1 MILTTSLMMYRNV
14 LFEVMLRRNV
24 MVIMTMRMRLI
35 KSLINLEKKKP
46 SFNRITAVAL
56 LDSTNVQKLS
66 QSENDE
72 SDYDDKVVEVEKKVL
87 VPGELKYTIVIQNY
101 SGLSEDMLMRIEMVI
116 MTMKMRLTKS
126 LMKLE
131 REKSKS

>member
-1 MILTTSLMMYRNV
+1 MCTNQLLNSTSVHLQEY
-14 LFEVMLRRNV
+14 
-24 MVIMTMRMRLI
+24 
-35 KSLINLEKKKP
+35 
-46 SFNRITAVAL
+46 TAVEL
-56 LDSTNVQKLS
+56 LESTNVQKLS

-87 VPGELKYTIVIQNY
+87 VPGELKCTFVIQNY

-131 REKSKS
+131 REKSKI

>member
-1 MILTTSLMMYRNV
+1 MKKLGTLKRNLMILTTSLMMYRNV
-14 LFEVMLRRNV
+14 LFEVLLRRNV

-66 QSENDE
+66 
-72 SDYDDKVVEVEKKVL
+72 
-87 VPGELKYTIVIQNY
+87 
-101 SGLSEDMLMRIEMVI
+101 
-116 MTMKMRLTKS
+116 
-126 LMKLE
+126 
-131 REKSKS
+131 

>member
-1 MILTTSLMMYRNV
+1 MKNLETLRRNLMILTTSLMMYRNV
-14 LFEVMLRRNV
+14 LSEVMLRRNA

-66 QSENDE
+66 
-72 SDYDDKVVEVEKKVL
+72 
-87 VPGELKYTIVIQNY
+87 
-101 SGLSEDMLMRIEMVI
+101 
-116 MTMKMRLTKS
+116 
-126 LMKLE
+126 
-131 REKSKS
+131 

>member
-14 LFEVMLRRNV
+14 LSEVMLRRNA

-66 QSENDE
+66 
-72 SDYDDKVVEVEKKVL
+72 
-87 VPGELKYTIVIQNY
+87 
-101 SGLSEDMLMRIEMVI
+101 
-116 MTMKMRLTKS
+116 
-126 LMKLE
+126 
-131 REKSKS
+131 

>member
-1 MILTTSLMMYRNV
+1 MKKLETLRRNLMILTTSLMMYRNV
-14 LFEVMLRRNV
+14 LSEVMLRRNA

-66 QSENDE
+66 
-72 SDYDDKVVEVEKKVL
+72 
-87 VPGELKYTIVIQNY
+87 
-101 SGLSEDMLMRIEMVI
+101 
-116 MTMKMRLTKS
+116 
-126 LMKLE
+126 
-131 REKSKS
+131 